1 MRREPCAGCGRAAP
15 HSTLN
20 RLKLCSHCAAAYKHP
35 HAIPGGSGPGG
46 GAPVRDKTQENAG
59 DGSGGSDRVGS
70 GGITVP
76 GLGADTTTQP
86 RLLPELESVVFIAAN
101 MAVLII

>member
-1 MRREPCAGCGRAAP
+1 MHEFIEFGTSSVDDVEHGCA
-15 HSTLN
+15 
-20 RLKLCSHCAAAYKHP
+20 
-35 HAIPGGSGPGG
+35 
-46 GAPVRDKTQENAG
+46 
-59 DGSGGSDRVGS
+59 GS

-101 MAVLII
+101 MAVAGIHVGGYLYRLTSSMSIRSVRLS